1 MLEQELLKSFF
12 ETKRDDIVYAL
23 AAGYLETMVSS
34 RSHCEEKVKG
44 IHIITYLMALKGRC
58 QKDGAQHQ
66 V

>member
-12 ETKRDDIVYAL
+12 ETRLDGIVYAL

-34 RSHCEEKVKG
+34 RAHCKEKVKG
-44 IHIITYLMALKGRC
+44 IHIIMYLMASKDKY
-58 QKDGAQHQ
+58 QKDDAQHQ